1 MGSVEYLLFI
11 IYYLSLH
18 SPFFMDIWKICLY
31 FLGRLFDGG
40 FFSCSQ
46 SWFFS
51 STLLV
56 LAKFYLN
63 QGGGGSV
70 MGGLCKPKLRINTCT
85 VLFLVAYKERRKR
98 ERGSR
103 EQQVELRDSDL
114 WEKEREIE
122 SQLSHSPHL
131 PPSTLFLRSIP
142 YCTK

>member
-1 MGSVEYLLFI
+1 M
-11 IYYLSLH
+11 
-18 SPFFMDIWKICLY
+18 
-31 FLGRLFDGG
+31 
-40 FFSCSQ
+40 
-46 SWFFS
+46 
-51 STLLV
+51 

-63 QGGGGSV
+63 QGGGGGV

-114 WEKEREIE
+114 WRKREREREIE